1 MRYLKQFFFAIAT
14 LFQHLYHYFNT
25 NALNEV
31 EIKDRSARLKFL
43 LRFFPAIFLISY
55 LLALFFPL
63 IGSASSGN
71 FYSVLIV
78 LFETAVGALSGILV
92 GFAWDM
98 VMNRPVGILGGWWL
112 SLWLGIW
119 ATISWSAWIAILL
132 TTIGGV
138 ALGCGVVKSIDKIT
152 IRDLN
157 ENRKYREEFKERFSD
172 VKTNKELLEIVNESI
187 SFFILFYLLR
197 VVVPKIEQNE
207 SRKISI
213 AVVRCVIVS
222 TILLIASIVISS
234 IGKDPWGITWPI
246 WWAVTMGSLAGILA
260 GVTLSHTR
268 NKWADW
274 GVGVGSGIVIG
285 VMLGNFQQHI
295 IQDIIVAITPAI
307 VTAIAWCIA
316 MIALYRGTGSANKAR
331 KINLLIF
338 LAGMAW
344 GIVAG
349 YLIGGAWPIIV
360 FLLCYGISYCQLP
373 IWLLSFMSIKTAARK
388 ADEASEK
395 NPSEVFVQLHASSV
409 YWDEWEVL
417 SVLDPSDLNSSWSG
431 LGDMMELAV
440 KQDIGQA
447 TEILTF
453 IEAERPLHFE
463 VAQSGAHVGF
473 LELIDNEEEALKTQG
488 DISEVIQHFSRLQTL
503 VIKLDMTAIPQWLTL
518 LEDMIVSVTEQDV
531 EQAIEVLPLIKT
543 WQSSKLAAVVAG
555 LRRGFLQLI
564 TSEMEPQKTLRDI
577 SETPRQFTK
586 LHALSNR
593 LNIFD
598 PDVGSLIS
606 DLNELFVLLNDVCQD
621 AIHYLNALRW
631 QVRHDALENMVANL
645 GYIRELV
652 SLPLPPE
659 PSGFSL
665 RRVTSQKLHEMDKW
679 NTAVERENDKRNAVD
694 HWESIAQHEWDK
706 LEQEPRNTDQI
717 KNPYVVGP
725 VLQPGTPL
733 FVGRQD
739 LVQQLEQGLGRGSH
753 RTTFFLNGERRM
765 GKTSTLRQLPLL
777 LDARRFLPIFFDLQ
791 APEMTSRIAAFLGT
805 IAEKMIETMRIAD
818 IQIEPLA
825 KEHLKEAQREN
836 EATVYYAFDEWLK
849 HVEQTLEQNNR
860 VVLLSFDEF
869 ENLEIAGKDKNLD
882 LHLLLN
888 WFRSVIQN
896 RPQLA
901 LLFSGGK
908 SVSEM
913 GHETTLNWSGYFV
926 NVQTFRVSF
935 LREAEAHHLI
945 THPIPDYPIEQIF
958 GMGVVDEITR
968 VTSCHPFLVQAICSS
983 LVDNLNADS
992 RNRVEI
998 QDVAVAVTQ
1007 VLVRWEDGYFE
1018 DLWARSDPEQRA
1030 CLIALSELGK
1040 SDIQQIAQYIHSN
1053 KQITREKLQ
1062 NVRHTL
1068 QVLLKR
1074 DLASLE
1080 NETYMMA
1087 TPIFSQWVER
1097 RIGSNS

>member
-1 MRYLKQFFFAIAT
+1 MGHLKRPFFALAT
-14 LFQHLYHYFNT
+14 LFRHLHHYFKINT
-25 NALNEV
+25 LNEV
-31 EIKDRSARLKFL
+31 KIKDRAARLKFW
-43 LRFFPAIFLISY
+43 LRFLPAIFLISY
-55 LLALFFPL
+55 PLALFFPL

-71 FYSVLIV
+71 FHSVLIV
-78 LFETAVGALSGILV
+78 LFETAVGTLSGILV
-92 GFAWDM
+92 GFAWDI
-98 VMNRPVGILGGWWL
+98 VMNRPVGIWGGWWFGI
-112 SLWLGIW
+112 WLGIW

-132 TTIGGV
+132 TTIGGI
-138 ALGCGVVKSIDKIT
+138 ALGCGVVKSIGKIT

-157 ENRKYREEFKERFSD
+157 ENRQYREDLNKRRRDAATYKE
-172 VKTNKELLEIVNESI
+172 TLEIAYESI
-187 SFFILFYLLR
+187 GLFILFYLIR
-197 VVVPKIEQNE
+197 EVAPNIEQNE
-207 SRKISI
+207 ARKIGI
-213 AVVRCVIVS
+213 AVVRCIIVS

-234 IGKDPWGITWPI
+234 IGEDPWGITWPI
-246 WWAVTMGSLAGILA
+246 WWAVTMGSLAGVLA

-274 GVGVGSGIVIG
+274 GIGVGSGIVIG
-285 VMLGNFQQHI
+285 VMLGNFQQPIVHAN
-295 IQDIIVAITPAI
+295 IVAITPAV
-307 VTAIAWCIA
+307 VTTIAWCIA

-331 KINLLIF
+331 KINVLIF

-349 YLIGGAWPIIV
+349 HLIGGAWPIIV

-373 IWLLSFMSIKTAARK
+373 IWLLSFISIKAAARN

-417 SVLDPSDLNSSWSG
+417 PVLDTSDFNSSWSG
-431 LGDMMELAV
+431 LGEMMELAV
-440 KQDIGQA
+440 EQDIGQA

-453 IEAERPLHFE
+453 IESERPLYFE
-463 VAQSGAHVGF
+463 VAQSGVRRGF
-473 LELIDNEEEALKTQG
+473 LELIDHEEEALKTQD
-488 DISEVIQHFSRLQTL
+488 DISGVIQHFSRLQTL
-503 VIKLDMTAIPQWLTL
+503 VIKLDMSAIPQWLTL
-518 LEDMIVSVTEQDV
+518 LEEMIASVIEQDV
-531 EQAIEVLPLIKT
+531 EQAIESLPLIKT
-543 WQSSKLAAVVAG
+543 WQSSELAAVVAG
-555 LRRGFLQLI
+555 LRRSFLQLI
-564 TSEMEPQKTLRDI
+564 AREVEPQKTLRDI
-577 SETPRQFTK
+577 SETRRQFTK
-586 LHALSNR
+586 LHALSTR

-598 PDVGSLIS
+598 PDVDSLIS
-606 DLNELFVLLNDVCQD
+606 YLDELFVLLNDICQD
-621 AIHYLNALRW
+621 ATHYLNALRW
-631 QVRHDALENMVANL
+631 QARHDALENMAANL
-645 GYIRELV
+645 IYISELV
-652 SLPLPPE
+652 SLPVPPE
-659 PSGFSL
+659 PSGFPF
-665 RRVTSQKLHEMDKW
+665 RRATSQKRREMDKW
-679 NTAVERENDKRNAVD
+679 NTAVKRENDKLIAVG
-694 HWESIAQHEWDK
+694 HWVSIAQHEWDK
-706 LEQEPRNTDQI
+706 LEQEPRKTDQI

-753 RTTFFLNGERRM
+753 RPTFFLNGERRM

-791 APEMTSRIAAFLGT
+791 APEMTSRVAAFLGT
-805 IAEKMIETMRIAD
+805 IVEKMSETMRTAD
-818 IQIEPLA
+818 MQVEPLA
-825 KEHLKEAQREN
+825 KEHLQEAQREN

-849 HVEQTLEQNNR
+849 QVEQVLEQNNR

-913 GHETTLNWSGYFV
+913 GQETTLNWSGYFV

-935 LREAEAHHLI
+935 LREAEARHLI

-958 GMGVVDEITR
+958 GMGVVDEIIR
-968 VTSCHPFLVQAICSS
+968 VTSCHPFLVQAVCSN

-998 QDVAVAVTQ
+998 QDMGVAVTQ
-1007 VLVRWEDGYFE
+1007 VLGRWEDGYFE

-1030 CLIALSELGK
+1030 CLIALSELDK
-1040 SDIQQIAQYIHSN
+1040 SDIQQIAQYIYRN
-1053 KQITREKLQ
+1053 KEITRENLQ

-1074 DLASLE
+1074 DLALLE
-1080 NETYMMA
+1080 NETYRMA
-1087 TPIFSQWVER
+1087 TPIFGQWVER
-1097 RIGSNS
+1097 KIGSNF